1 VQTAGKFDVD
11 AVPGEFVPEVTV
23 VNVEGIEFLEEHA
36 TFGEVIFAEQGGLV
50 GA

>member
-1 VQTAGKFDVD
+1 
-11 AVPGEFVPEVTV
+11 V

-50 GA
+50 GD